1 MNRDGS
7 HSAGETGRPGGFKR
21 WIIVLG
27 IVVVVV
33 IALGVIKFFQI
44 SQAIAGHM
52 AFELPP
58 ETVTTIVVAEDQ
70 WPTTLTSVGTLKPVN
85 GLMLRADLAGTV
97 DAITFESGAPVK
109 KGAILVQ
116 QDVSE
121 EQAQLRAA
129 EARRKLAELNLK
141 RSQGLLDKRVSSQSD
156 YDQAAAESLQAQAA
170 LEQIQAVIAK
180 KTIRAPFDGL
190 AGIRRLNAGE
200 YLQQGDP
207 IVQLQ
212 SLDPIY
218 VDFSLPQQDLA
229 SVKPGTEVRV
239 TPSGASGG
247 SYEGTVTAVD
257 SVVEE
262 STRNF
267 LVQATL
273 RNTNGELRPGMFAQ
287 VEILLPGERSV
298 LSVPATAISYAPYGD
313 SVFVLEQMNDEKRGK
328 SFLGVRQAVVHLGD
342 SRGDRVE
349 ILSGL
354 RVGDEVATSGTFKLR
369 PNIAVA
375 VNNEVQPGND
385 LAPKPEDR

>member
-1 MNRDGS
+1 MNDGVMEKT
-7 HSAGETGRPGGFKR
+7 GEKKSLRGFKR

-27 IVVVVV
+27 IVFAIIVG
-33 IALGVIKFFQI
+33 LGLVKFLQI
-44 SQAIAGHM
+44 RQAIAGHM

-58 ETVTTIVVAEDQ
+58 ETVTTVVVAEEK

-97 DAITFESGAPVK
+97 DAITFESGSQVK

-129 EARRKLAELNLK
+129 EARRRLAELNLK

-180 KTIRAPFDGL
+180 KTIQAPFDGL
-190 AGIRRLNAGE
+190 TGIRRLNIGE

-229 SVKPGTEVRV
+229 SVKAGTRV
-239 TPSGASGG
+239 NVMPSGTAGG
-247 SYEGTVTAVD
+247 PFVGTVSAID

-262 STRNF
+262 ATRNF

-273 RNTNGELRPGMFAQ
+273 RNADGALRPGMFAQ
-287 VEILLPGERSV
+287 VEVLLPGERAV
-298 LSVPATAISYAPYGD
+298 LSVPATSVSYAPYGD
-313 SVFVLEQMNDEKRGK
+313 SVFVLEQMTDEKRGK
-328 SFLGVRQAVVHLGD
+328 SFLGVRQAVVKLGE

-349 ILSGL
+349 ILSGI
-354 RVGDEVATSGTFKLR
+354 RAGDEVATSGIFKLR
-369 PNIAVA
+369 PNAAVA
-375 VNNEVQPGND
+375 VNNEVQPGNEI
-385 LAPKPEDR
+385 APKPEDR